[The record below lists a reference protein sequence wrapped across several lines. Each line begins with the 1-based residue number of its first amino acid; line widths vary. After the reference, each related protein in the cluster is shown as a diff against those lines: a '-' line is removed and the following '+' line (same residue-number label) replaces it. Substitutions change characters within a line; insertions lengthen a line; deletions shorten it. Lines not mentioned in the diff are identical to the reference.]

1 MTDRTV
7 FLCAVALYGISAI
20 YSIFLLRRGFREDNR
35 INYLLLLG
43 AFILHTLA
51 MFQRGF
57 SLQRCPIN
65 NLYEATMFIAW
76 TIVASYLLLGAWV
89 RLRFLGAFAGPL
101 LFGLGV
107 YAFMLSLGLKQTAQ
121 PDFSGGWQ
129 SLHAALIFL
138 SYGTFGLGSLAAVMY
153 LNQEH
158 DLKFHRVRA
167 LFSLMPPIQRLEL
180 ITVRL
185 LLGGFILLTTGLLIG
200 AFALQLPPGTW
211 YWTDAKVIWSLIV
224 WGLYLALLIL
234 HWRFAQRGRR
244 FAWGTVASFAFI
256 LLTFWGF
263 SLLSGIHNQ

>member
-7 FLCAVALYGISAI
+7 FLCAVALYGASAI

-35 INYLLLLG
+35 INYLVLLAG
-43 AFILHTLA
+43 AILHTLA

-65 NLYEATMFIAW
+65 NLYEATMFIGW
-76 TIVASYLLLGAWV
+76 TVVASYLVLGAWP

-107 YAFMLSLGLKQTAQ
+107 YAFMLSLGLKQTTQ

-138 SYGTFGLGSLAAVMY
+138 SYGTFGLSSLAAVMY

-158 DLKFHRVRA
+158 DLKFHRMRA
-167 LFSLMPPIQRLEL
+167 IFSLVPPIQRLEL
-180 ITVRL
+180 IIVRL
-185 LLGGFILLTTGLLIG
+185 LVGGFVLLTTGLLIG
-200 AFALQLPPGTW
+200 ALALKLPPGTH

-224 WGLYLALLIL
+224 WALYLALLLL
-234 HWRFAQRGRR
+234 HWQFAQRGRR
-244 FAWGTVASFAFI
+244 FAWGTVGSFAFV

-263 SLLSGIHNQ
+263 SLLSGIHNP